1 MPMRL
6 SQEKRILTEKNM
18 TTVEIILF
26 IAGIIGA
33 IYHGRQRKYYV
44 MCACLVVAIAMFV
57 LLALTVILIMGI
69 D

>member
-1 MPMRL
+1 
-6 SQEKRILTEKNM
+6 M
-18 TTVEIILF
+18 TTVEILLF

-44 MCACLVVAIAMFV
+44 MCACLVVAIMMFV
-57 LLALTVILIMGI
+57 LLALTVILILGI